1 MESTL
6 SYRAGSSRL
15 EMFRQKTDS
24 RHTSAAPSTGDN
36 HFGKIK
42 DKDND
47 LYAQGK
53 QSKNMDDFG
62 ISGWPGRRNCQQ
74 QQDGWSSQVG
84 RESKTQERG
93 RSPKTSTGL
102 NPPGRHIFGSFRRS
116 APLCFHISS
125 GCHSTGLIW
134 DCFFFYGNNMYSV
147 FLRFS
152 PNSFNQLILISGAN
166 GLIFHTSNKHWS
178 QV

>member
-15 EMFRQKTDS
+15 EMFRQKTVS

-36 HFGKIK
+36 HIGKIK

-62 ISGWPGRRNCQQ
+62 TSGWPGRRNCQQ
-74 QQDGWSSQVG
+74 QQVGWSSQVG

-134 DCFFFYGNNMYSV
+134 DCFFMGIICIQFSCV
-147 FLRFS
+147 FLQIQ
-152 PNSFNQLILISGAN
+152 FNQLILISGTN
-166 GLIFHTSNKHWS
+166 GLIFHTSSKHWS
-178 QV
+178 QA